1 MKHILFLCFLFSLL
15 GSFAQEE
22 LTYPQAIFDGKYRIV
37 KNENEQF
44 GVTDKQGNTIIPFIY
59 NRIIEHSIGLIVYKK
74 NKTSGYERS
83 YSSGYF
89 NKAFKAVLPC
99 NYSSITPVD
108 DGTLVAC
115 QNKDK
120 KFGLVDSLGHILV
133 PFKYDEMNVPS
144 EKLICVKYETK
155 YGYIDHKDKIII
167 PFKFQ
172 FAKPFS
178 EGLAVAT
185 TNQLMGFIDKRGH
198 FEIKERFTGANDFH
212 FGFAEVFVNDEASC
226 VNTKG
231 DLLFPFLFKSISC
244 IGNELFLFEAP
255 SSYRGKLATL
265 LKETPKSDQLDQ
277 VLPEINAH
285 QETNDYDD
293 LYTDEGAFEFQGLLD
308 LNGQIIGGEGFRL
321 VNLLS
326 SDKTNVLFAVQS
338 IEEIQQ
344 KENWNYA
351 LMNQT
356 GKLLTNYRY
365 LELLFDDT
373 LKLIIGTEEK
383 DGQFQRFRLDAFGK
397 ATLVM

>member
-1 MKHILFLCFLFSLL
+1 MKHFLFFCFLFTLL
-15 GSFAQEE
+15 GSNAQEE
-22 LTYPQAIFDGKYRIV
+22 LTYPQVIFDGNYLIV
-37 KNENEQF
+37 KNENDQF
-44 GVTDKQGNTIIPFIY
+44 GVTDKKGNTVVPFVY

-74 NKTSGYERS
+74 NKTTGYERS

-89 NKAFKAVLPC
+89 NKAFKQVLPC
-99 NYSSITPVD
+99 NYSSITAVD

-120 KFGLVDSLGHILV
+120 KFGLVDSLGRILV

-155 YGYIDHKDKIII
+155 YGYIDQKDKVII

-212 FGFAEVFVNDEASC
+212 YGFAEVFINDEASC
-226 VNTKG
+226 IDTKG
-231 DLLFPFLFKSISC
+231 SILFPFLFKSISS
-244 IGNELFLFEAP
+244 IGNDLFLFEAP

-277 VLPEINAH
+277 VLPEINPN
-285 QETNDYDD
+285 QETNDFDD
-293 LYTDEGAFEFQGLLD
+293 LYTDEGAFEFQGILD
-308 LNGQIIGGEGFRL
+308 LHVQIIGGEGFRI

-326 SDKTNVLFAVQS
+326 SDKTNTLFAVQS
-338 IEEIQQ
+338 IDEIQQ

-365 LELLFDDT
+365 LELQFDDV
-373 LKLIIGTEEK
+373 KQQIIGTEEK
-383 DGQFQRFRLDAFGK
+383 DDQFQRFSLDVSGK
-397 ATLVM
+397 ATLLK